1 MQALFLVQFNF
12 NRYME
17 RRHIEGPNG
26 SVQCTGVTATR
37 ALYEATVR
45 REVGS
50 AASCFLLP
58 FPLYCPLLPAPCPL
72 PNCCAWLP
80 MSACCTAL
88 ANAPIRD
95 SAASNPDPVS
105 SARLPPAA

>member
-1 MQALFLVQFNF
+1 VGFCVQFNF

-17 RRHIEGPNG
+17 RRRIEGPNG

-58 FPLYCPLLPAPCPL
+58 SDLRFPAACDPHAVRGYRPAP
-72 PNCCAWLP
+72 
-80 MSACCTAL
+80 
-88 ANAPIRD
+88 R
-95 SAASNPDPVS
+95 
-105 SARLPPAA
+105 